1 MIEQPLGA
9 QDGLEL
15 IRRGLVEELPRGEL
29 DARAAEGS
37 MRVKLGLDP
46 TASRVHLGW
55 AVVLRKLR
63 HFQEAGH
70 VAVLV
75 VGDYTAQIGDPSGKS
90 STRKRLS
97 AEEVSAYAD
106 QCLALVKPLLLPTNL
121 EIRFNSEWLAGL
133 HFDEVLRLLS
143 TATVSQILER
153 DDFSKRFAG
162 NQPISLVEFVYPL
175 LQGYDSVQLQADVEL
190 GGNDQLFNIL
200 MGRTLQ
206 TAYGQRPQIVCTVPL
221 LVGLDGKE
229 KMSQSLGNDVA
240 VDEEPDEMFGK
251 LMSIPDHAI
260 VDYCRLGA
268 WWPTD
273 RVEVLER
280 DLASGREP
288 AVRAKRSMARSIVD
302 LYHGDGV
309 GRAAEAAF
317 DRIHVRHEAPEDI
330 DERSLSSL
338 LGNGETITLVDLLVL
353 IYGGSKSEAR
363 RLLGNGGVRL
373 DDKKQFDDRELTSA
387 DLGGV
392 VLQRGK
398 RQFIRITDD

>member
-1 MIEQPLGA
+1 MSEQPLGA
-9 QDGLEL
+9 QEGLEL

-29 DARAAEGS
+29 ETRAAEGP

-70 VAVLV
+70 TAVLV

-97 AEEVSAYAD
+97 AEEVATYAE
-106 QCLALVKPLLLPTNL
+106 QCLARVKPLLLPTNL
-121 EIRFNSEWLAGL
+121 EVRFNSEWLAGL

-175 LQGYDSVQLQADVEL
+175 LQGYDSVQLRADVEI
-190 GGNDQLFNIL
+190 GGNDQLFNNL

-206 TAYGQRPQIVCTVPL
+206 AAYGQRAQMVCTVPL

-240 VDEEPDEMFGK
+240 VDEEPDQMFGK
-251 LMSIPDHAI
+251 LMSVPDHAI

-273 RVEVLER
+273 EVRALER
-280 DLASGREP
+280 ALASGEEP
-288 AVRAKRSMARSIVD
+288 AVQAKRSMARSIVD
-302 LYHGDGV
+302 LYHGDGA
-309 GRAAEAAF
+309 GQAAEAAF
-317 DRIHVRHEAPEDI
+317 DRVHVRHEVPEDL

-338 LGNGETITLVDLLVL
+338 LGDDGSITLVELLVL
-353 IYGGSKSEAR
+353 AFGVSKSEAR
-363 RLLGNGGVRL
+363 RLMANGGVRL
-373 DDKKQFDDRELTSA
+373 DGEKQLDDRVLEPA
-387 DLGGV
+387 DLRGV

-398 RQFIRITDD
+398 RHFIRITDA